1 MITTRATIAI
11 AVALAVVA
19 TPARLH
25 SQILGW
31 KTEAEANASLFFGNT
46 EQRLAALRSAVSR
59 ADSLLESKIDL
70 RFAYADQTTEEDVR
84 EVSKRSW
91 LGTGTVD
98 YRPFE
103 RISPFLIGNVE
114 SSLEQ
119 RIALRYSGGAG
130 AKYTFVENERTEASF
145 SLAMLAERTR
155 VADGAPAPD
164 RASLA
169 RWSARLRLNRR
180 LHERLRLSHLTVYQ
194 PEVSAI
200 ERFTFSSTSTAAY
213 EMNRVLSATIS
224 FLETYDSEATRRGA
238 RTNHDGQLLFGL
250 LTSF

>member
-1 MITTRATIAI
+1 MTMLRATIAFGF
-11 AVALAVVA
+11 ALSVAA

-46 EQRLAALRSAVSR
+46 EQRLAALRSAISR
-59 ADSLLESKIDL
+59 ADSVVESKVDV
-70 RFAYADQTTEEDVR
+70 RFAYADQTTEQDVR

-91 LGTGTVD
+91 LATGTVD

-103 RISPFLIGNVE
+103 RISPFLISNIE
-114 SSLEQ
+114 SSLEK
-119 RIALRYSGGAG
+119 RIDLRYSGGAG
-130 AKYTFVENERTEASF
+130 AKYTFVATERAEASF

-155 VADGAPAPD
+155 VADDAPAPD

-169 RWSARLRLNRR
+169 RWSGRLRLDRR
-180 LHERLRLSHLTVYQ
+180 LHERLRVTHLTFYQ
-194 PEVSAI
+194 PEVSTF

-213 EMNRVLSATIS
+213 EMNRLLSATIS

-250 LTSF
+250 LSSF

>member
-1 MITTRATIAI
+1 MIPARATLALLPILLGLAI
-11 AVALAVVA
+11 
-19 TPARLH
+19 PGRLQ
-25 SQILGW
+25 SQVLGW
-31 KTEAEANASLFFGNT
+31 KTQAEASASLFFGNT
-46 EQRLAALRSAVSR
+46 EQRLAALRSTIAR
-59 ADSLLESKIDL
+59 ADSTLESKIDL
-70 RFAYADQTTEEDVR
+70 RFAYADQTTEQDVR

-91 LGTGTVD
+91 LASSTLD

-114 SSLEQ
+114 SSYEQ

-130 AKYTFVENERTEASF
+130 AKYTFVENERVEASF

-155 VADGAPAPD
+155 VADGAPEPARP
-164 RASLA
+164 SLA

-180 LHERLRLSHLTVYQ
+180 LHERLRVTHLTFYQ
-194 PEVSAI
+194 PEVSEL
-200 ERFTFSSTSTAAY
+200 ERFTLSSTSTAAY
-213 EMNRVLSATIS
+213 EMNRVLSATVS